1 MGFNYRSYLLFH
13 AGPGHW
19 AWVNWTGGI
28 HTISGLRLIPLA
40 GTVFDLGVLRVVK
53 NQKGKSRLIVE
64 RRSNGKKHH
73 SLLVHRVSVL
83 PFGERVSFASQD
95 PVYGSKCS

>member
-1 MGFNYRSYLLFH
+1 
-13 AGPGHW
+13 
-19 AWVNWTGGI
+19 
-28 HTISGLRLIPLA
+28 
-40 GTVFDLGVLRVVK
+40 VVK